1 MNIYLIRHG
10 DAEAISSS
18 KSDHD
23 RELTSKGRESIKK
36 AAAGWKKIIH
46 NFDLI
51 TSSPYKRALQTAEII
66 AHVYNYMDKIVT
78 DKKIAS
84 GSKSHDLID
93 FIKSQDENNI
103 AIVGH
108 EPDIS
113 RNLSALVSSS
123 EMYCEFKKGT
133 IAKINFEGKV
143 RQSGGILEFIIPADL
158 FK

>member
-10 DAEAISSS
+10 DAESISKS
-18 KSDHD
+18 KSDHE
-23 RELTSKGRESIKK
+23 RELTTKGKESIKK
-36 AAAGWKKIIH
+36 AAAGWKKIIY

-51 TSSPYKRALQTAEII
+51 ASSPYKRALQTAELI
-66 AHVYNYMDKIVT
+66 AQVYNFKDKIVT
-78 DKKIAS
+78 DKRIVS
-84 GSKSHDLID
+84 GSRENDLID
-93 FIKSQDENNI
+93 FINSQDEKNI

-108 EPDIS
+108 EPDMS

-123 EMYCEFKKGT
+123 GMYCEFKKGT

-143 RQSGGILEFIIPADL
+143 RPSDGTLEFLIPADL